1 MKRFLF
7 PAAAALMLTGC
18 AQEDVLLSNSETNV
32 IDFAV
37 TSGGITR
44 AADPYCNTNLPKK
57 FTVAAAK
64 TGTSDLYFAG
74 DVVTKDGNEYKNGET
89 RFWPEYALDF
99 HAWVDEDGTYAYDA
113 DKKVGTFENYTVKD
127 DYRQQLDLMYA
138 VMNGVDR
145 EKVKLNFRHALSQ
158 VVFKAVNESKLNITV
173 KSVTVGHLANKGNYE
188 MPSTSTVENYENHG
202 DELIGNEENLNRG
215 HWTLVENGLHE
226 YTVALDEALALT
238 NGVQDITPPSHTG
251 GVDTSLI
258 LMPQTQAKWDPTK
271 KDAEWNGAYFKL
283 DVVMMDG
290 DKEVYSG
297 ETCIPANV
305 EWKQGVRY
313 TYTFKFTDNGHGG
326 YTPNPD
332 DPQPVLGGISYDVT
346 ADDFVPGDKSENEM
360 GPAEG
365 DEPQPEMTTVTL
377 SIPAIDWTD
386 SAEVAD
392 NDTHSF
398 TIPTTIPTKEDYDFK
413 GWSTTANATAAEYQ
427 PGGSI
432 VLGATNANVTLY
444 PVWEYGYEEITI
456 SFDMRDKA
464 EAIAPI
470 KVKVRKGEEATV
482 NLPGAGSV
490 KTEDESYGLDGWSTT
505 EPKELIYSSDDKA
518 VPEYNAGH
526 KNVKFSESTKLF
538 AFYRQTSPAVGG
550 GGSNPG
556 NQ

>member
-1 MKRFLF
+1 
-7 PAAAALMLTGC
+7 
-18 AQEDVLLSNSETNV
+18 
-32 IDFAV
+32 
-37 TSGGITR
+37 
-44 AADPYCNTNLPKK
+44 
-57 FTVAAAK
+57 
-64 TGTSDLYFAG
+64 
-74 DVVTKDGNEYKNGET
+74 
-89 RFWPEYALDF
+89 
-99 HAWVDEDGTYAYDA
+99 
-113 DKKVGTFENYTVKD
+113 
-127 DYRQQLDLMYA
+127 
-138 VMNGVDR
+138 
-145 EKVKLNFRHALSQ
+145 
-158 VVFKAVNESKLNITV
+158 
-173 KSVTVGHLANKGNYE
+173 
-188 MPSTSTVENYENHG
+188 
-202 DELIGNEENLNRG
+202 
-215 HWTLVENGLHE
+215 
-226 YTVALDEALALT
+226 
-238 NGVQDITPPSHTG
+238 
-251 GVDTSLI
+251 
-258 LMPQTQAKWDPTK
+258 
-271 KDAEWNGAYFKL
+271 
-283 DVVMMDG
+283 
-290 DKEVYSG
+290 
-297 ETCIPANV
+297 
-305 EWKQGVRY
+305 
-313 TYTFKFTDNGHGG
+313 
-326 YTPNPD
+326 
-332 DPQPVLGGISYDVT
+332 VT

>member
-7 PAAAALMLTGC
+7 PAAAALVLTGC
-18 AQEDVLLSNSETNV
+18 AQEDVLLSNSETNA

-74 DVVTKDGNEYKNGET
+74 DVVTKDGNEYRNSES

-188 MPSTSTVENYENHG
+188 MPSTSTVDNYENHG
-202 DELIGNEENLNRG
+202 DELLGNEENLNRG
-215 HWTLVENGLHE
+215 NWTLVENGLHE
-226 YTVALDEALALT
+226 YTVALDEALTLT
-238 NGVQDITPPSHTG
+238 NGVQDITTASHTG

-283 DVVMMDG
+283 NVVMMDG

-326 YTPNPD
+326 YTPNPN

-365 DEPQPEMTTVTL
+365 DEPVKTTVSV
-377 SIPAIDWTD
+377 SIPAIDWTRT
-386 SAEVAD
+386 AEVTG
-392 NDTHSF
+392 NETHTF
-398 TIPTTIPTKEDYDFK
+398 TLPSDVPSKEGYDFK
-413 GWSTTANATAAEYQ
+413 GWSSTENATAAEYQ
-427 PGGSI
+427 PNGK
-432 VLGATNANVTLY
+432 VTLGATNANLTLY
-444 PVWEYGYEEITI
+444 PVWEAAYEEITLT
-456 SFDMRDKA
+456 FDMRGKA
-464 EAIAPI
+464 EAIAPMT
-470 KVKVRKGEEATV
+470 VKVRKGEEATFQ
-482 NLPGAGSV
+482 LPALAV
-490 KTEDESYGLDGWSTT
+490 TEDESYALDGWNTT
-505 EPKELIYSSDDKA
+505 EPAKVIYGADDTTN
-518 VPEYNAGH
+518 PEFNAGQR
-526 KNVKFSESTKLF
+526 NVKFSKSTKLY
-538 AFYRQTSPAVGG
+538 AFYRETSPAIGG
-550 GGSNPG
+550 GGDNPG
-556 NQ
+556 IE